1 MTLGVD
7 GEVKMIR
14 IFEEVM
20 LIRFAEDFG
29 AFTFPLPQEQN
40 KRQDACVIVGH
51 K

>member
-1 MTLGVD
+1 MD

-40 KRQDACVIVGH
+40 KRQDVIITVGH